1 VSSLSRAGTAGRTI
15 PEVVSTDTHD
25 TPVARRTTLRD
36 VASAAG
42 VSVSAVSLVLNGKS
56 GVSAERRRRVLDAV
70 EALNYTHAAR
80 PTPGKR
86 TAVLGLLMEN
96 LSASASSDGFIA
108 EIVSGVEEAARD
120 AGFQMLL
127 HLYRPGADPIGDIRA
142 LMGRDVDGLLVAN
155 GGDIGEDV
163 IDGVLQTHVPVV
175 LVENYVAAPS
185 HAVVADN
192 VTAGLL
198 ATRHLI
204 GLGHHR
210 IGLLAGSPRYV
221 SLLDRR
227 RGHLAAMEEAGLPV
241 DPALMPP
248 QAPGH
253 PKKGYA
259 QMQRLLSLPE
269 PPTAVYAVSDKSA
282 MGALD
287 AVREAGLRVPD
298 DISIVG
304 TDDVAESAYTS
315 PPLTTFHVPKRAM
328 GQAAVAMLQHLLGE
342 ERPPPSR
349 LVLQGR
355 IVERGSAGPPP
366 QG

>member
-1 VSSLSRAGTAGRTI
+1 
-15 PEVVSTDTHD
+15 VVPTDTD
-25 TPVARRTTLRD
+25 DQQAVARRATLRD

-56 GVSAERRRRVLDAV
+56 GVSAERRQRVIA
-70 EALNYTHAAR
+70 AMKSLNYTQTTR
-80 PTPGKR
+80 PAPVRR
-86 TAVLGLLMEN
+86 TAVLGMLMEH
-96 LSASASSDGFIA
+96 LSATASSDGFIA
-108 EIVSGVEEAARD
+108 EIVSGVEDAARR
-120 AGFQMLL
+120 AGFQLLL

-163 IDGVLQTHVPVV
+163 IAEILLAEVPAVLI
-175 LVENYVAAPS
+175 ENYVPQPS

-192 VTAGLL
+192 VTAGLS
-198 ATRHLI
+198 ATRHLL
-204 GLGHHR
+204 GLGHR
-210 IGLLAGSPRYV
+210 RVGLLAGSPRYV

-227 RGHLAAMEEAGLPV
+227 LGYLAALDEAGIPV

-248 QAPGH
+248 QEPGH
-253 PKKGYA
+253 PKKGYT
-259 QMQRLLSLPE
+259 QMRKLLELPE

-282 MGALD
+282 MGALE
-287 AVREAGLRVPD
+287 AVREVGLRVPD

-315 PPLTTFHVPKRAM
+315 PPLTTVHVPKRAM
-328 GQAAVAMLQHLLGE
+328 GEAAVAVLQQLLGPE
-342 ERPPPSR
+342 QPPPSR

-355 IVERGSAGPPP
+355 VVVRESAGPPP
-366 QG
+366 PA